1 MRYAQPV
8 AAPQTE
14 LFAPSP
20 LAPLERDQLVVL
32 HGVDWKT
39 YCAMRELL
47 DSPGVRMTYLK
58 GALEIRSPSRRHEG
72 YKKRIA
78 RLLELFALE
87 RDVALSG
94 YGSTTFRK
102 ALEER
107 GLEPDECYV
116 LGRELLDDDFPDIA
130 LEVVISSGGINKLEV
145 YRGLG
150 VREVWFWYEG
160 RFQLYALRGS
170 EYAAIERSEL
180 LPALDFVEL
189 ASFAEEPDQLAALK
203 RYQAR
208 LRQG

>member
-1 MRYAQPV
+1 V

-14 LFAPSP
+14 LFPDVSP
-20 LAPLERDQLVVL
+20 VPLDRDQLVVL

-39 YCAMRELL
+39 YCDLRELF

-58 GALEIRSPSRRHEG
+58 GALEIMSPSRRHEG

-87 RDVALSG
+87 QSVPLSG

-102 ALEER
+102 AAAER

-116 LGRELLDDDFPDIA
+116 LGRELGDDDFPDIA
-130 LEVVISSGGINKLEV
+130 LEVVVSSGGINKLDV

-150 VREVWFWYEG
+150 VREVWFWHEG
-160 RFQLYALRGS
+160 RFRLYALGP
-170 EYAAIERSEL
+170 EGYAPIARSALIPE
-180 LPALDFVEL
+180 LDFDEL
-189 ASFAEEPDQLAALK
+189 ATFAEEPDQLAALK
-203 RYQAR
+203 RYQSR
-208 LRQG
+208 LKRG

>member
-1 MRYAQPV
+1 M
-8 AAPQTE
+8 AAPQTA
-14 LFAPSP
+14 LFADAPP
-20 LAPLERDQLVVL
+20 APLDRDQLVVL

-39 YCAMRELL
+39 YCTVRELF
-47 DSPGVRMTYLK
+47 DSPGVRMTFLM
-58 GALEIRSPSRRHEG
+58 GALEIMSPSRRHEG

-87 RDVALSG
+87 RNVALSG
-94 YGSTTFRK
+94 YGSPTFRK

-107 GLEPDECYV
+107 GLEPGECYV

-150 VREVWFWYEG
+150 VREVWFWYQG
-160 RFQLYALRGS
+160 GFQLYALKGS
-170 EYAAIERSEL
+170 EYASIERSEL
-180 LPALDFVEL
+180 LPELDFQEL
-189 ASFAEEPDQLAALK
+189 TSLAEEPDQLAALK